1 MDTPAIQEKEAFQEK
16 SPNEF
21 GSSNQ
26 EIIQPEKG
34 PEAAE
39 TPQDEVKEE
48 ETPAE
53 YLDGVRE
60 EMGRIASAASQQR
73 FSDRVAKDIVLQQER
88 EQIEWKPIV
97 ESKQHKKLEEEY
109 HKISPK
115 LLPFFDVLDQDK
127 FTEQTKVNFDE
138 LNKRYNINV
147 VQRWNESEIDKMFG
161 KGLNPTSL
169 ITSLES
175 AEWFEKNLPQSENP
189 VVLEMGT
196 GAGWS
201 TVMLYNTLRES
212 KPNGK
217 IRQFS
222 VDMSAHSIAATETL
236 LNYSGIPYITVS
248 DGEELGQ
255 IQQWLENN
263 ESGKNFSGVILILE
277 KFNDVVGKFQD
288 ASIDGIYSSHG
299 TAYLSRNEYID
310 LLKKSER
317 ILRNNGLFVS
327 DSLNPLYTNKL
338 DTIFTLRQII
348 NPDGMKRILDQRGV
362 DYLYSNQTLKN
373 NSKYFLGQDVKVL
386 KGFNT
391 EHAYLILRW
400 CNNLL
405 RNLDFNRLIKT
416 VKSLSVTMKVV
427 DEYRADVFPSFM
439 LEDVVRENNLKYEKL
454 EGRPNFPIFMDTQGF
469 RLTAK

>member
-1 MDTPAIQEKEAFQEK
+1 MDTPAIQEKEMSQNE
-16 SPNEF
+16 SPNEIP
-21 GSSNQ
+21 STNQ
-26 EIIQPEKG
+26 ERFEPEKNS
-34 PEAAE
+34 EVTE
-39 TPQDEVKEE
+39 IPQEEIVEKEQP
-48 ETPAE
+48 TE
-53 YLDGVRE
+53 YLEGVRE
-60 EMGRIASAASQQR
+60 EMGKIASVASQQK
-73 FSDRVAKDIVLQQER
+73 FSNRVANDIVLQQER
-88 EQIEWKPIV
+88 EKVEWKPIL
-97 ESKQHKKLEEEY
+97 ENKQHKKLEEEY

-115 LLPFFDVLDQDK
+115 LLPFFDVLDQEK

-138 LNKRYNINV
+138 LKARYNIDV

-217 IRQFS
+217 IGQFS

-255 IQQWLENN
+255 IQEWLEKN
-263 ESGKNFSGVILILE
+263 ESGKNFSGVILVLE
-277 KFNDVVGKFQD
+277 KFNDVVEKFQD
-288 ASIDGIYSSHG
+288 SSIDGIYSSHG
-299 TAYLSRNEYID
+299 TAYLSRNEYTD

-317 ILRNNGLFVS
+317 ILTNDGLFVS

-338 DTIFTLRQII
+338 DTLFTLRQIMD
-348 NPDGMKRILDQRGV
+348 PDGMKRVLDQKGV
-362 DYLYSNQTLKN
+362 DYLYSNETLKN

-405 RNLDFNRLIKT
+405 KNLDFNRLIKT

-427 DEYRADVFPSFM
+427 DDYRADVFPSFM

>member
-16 SPNEF
+16 SPNE
-21 GSSNQ
+21 SVSPNQ

-34 PEAAE
+34 SEAAE
-39 TPQDEVKEE
+39 NLQDEVKAE

-263 ESGKNFSGVILILE
+263 ENGKNFSGVILVLE

-317 ILRNNGLFVS
+317 ILGNNGLFVS

-338 DTIFTLRQII
+338 DTVFTLRQII

-373 NSKYFLGQDVKVL
+373 NSKYFLGEDVKVL

-391 EHAYLILRW
+391 DHAYLILRW

-405 RNLDFNRLIKT
+405 KNLDLNRLTKT
-416 VKSLSVTMKVV
+416 IKSLSVTMKVV

-439 LEDVVRENNLKYEKL
+439 LEDIVRENNLKYEKL